1 MKVRFNLFQLLAV
14 FGIVLTFSLFCFAQL
29 AVADILEDNAALLGR
44 ADAQASTSKL
54 LWFSIGCGTGTA
66 AIYLAVLA
74 RQRLS
79 FGEFIAGAI
88 IGLSPTILT
97 YVGNAPPAAHLAG
110 KSPNYVRVYV
120 AAYEEEK
127 QHIKEMSGR
136 WGGLL
141 GVVIGA
147 IIGLSIAS
155 QS

>member
-1 MKVRFNLFQLLAV
+1 MKVRFDLFQLLAV
-14 FGIVLTFSLFCFAQL
+14 FGIVLTLSLFCFAQL

-54 LWFSIGCGTGTA
+54 LWFSIGCGAGTA
-66 AIYLAVLA
+66 ALYLMIIA
-74 RQRLS
+74 RQKLS
-79 FGEFIAGAI
+79 FGGLIAGI
-88 IGLSPTILT
+88 LIGLSPTMLT

-127 QHIKEMSGR
+127 QRIKKMAGN
-136 WGGLL
+136 WGGIL
-141 GVVIGA
+141 GVMIGA
-147 IIGLSIAS
+147 LIGLSIAS